1 MKIKGKLLALLLA
14 AAAVF
19 TLTGC
24 RDKTDSGAS
33 SPAAKDYAA
42 ILRAARSA
50 EDNENNLIL
59 APDGLGGYTATD
71 GFSADLSA
79 DDVSAQA
86 DMLLPLLNLKAEDM
100 DAWAVSASLMNV
112 RSYAVAI
119 VKPAEGRADAVRDG
133 LQAYVDAQKANM
145 ETYLPDQY
153 EIAKDAKIVTADSG
167 EVILVCCEN
176 APDVLASI
184 EAGLKAQ

>member
-100 DAWAVSASLMNV
+100 DAWAASASLMNV